1 MKKFFKSA
9 NLPAL
14 TMAAGGIGLLLR
26 VWLLKSGV
34 DDMGFLVLSHPAHIL
49 LWIVVAI
56 GMVGL
61 ILLTKDL
68 VEASKY
74 TFNFPASSL
83 SSWGLYLAAFG
94 IGFGSFVDVFSVA
107 TGMDLLLTVM
117 GLVTALML
125 VLSGYARRR
134 GNASSMMSHITISI
148 YLVIRLITFYRTWNS
163 DPQILDYCFPLL
175 ATAFLMLATYHRA
188 SFDVNSGKRRPYAFC
203 SLAAIF
209 FSYLSLIGSENILF
223 FMSVAVWLT
232 TDLCS
237 LIPMPG
243 FKLFQFPRE
252 DREC

>member
-1 MKKFFKSA
+1 MKKFLKSA

-56 GMVGL
+56 VMVGL

>member
-1 MKKFFKSA
+1 MKKFLKSA

-34 DDMGFLVLSHPAHIL
+34 DAMGFLILSHPAHIL

-56 GMVGL
+56 VMAGL
-61 ILLTKDL
+61 VLLTKDL

-83 SSWGLYLAAFG
+83 SSWGLYIAAFG

-134 GNASSMMSHITISI
+134 GNTASMMSHIVISI
-148 YLVIRLITFYRTWNS
+148 YLVIRLITLYRAWNS

-175 ATAFLMLATYHRA
+175 AISFLMLATYHRA

>member
-1 MKKFFKSA
+1 
-9 NLPAL
+9 
-14 TMAAGGIGLLLR
+14 MAAGGIGLLLR

-56 GMVGL
+56 VMVGL

>member
-1 MKKFFKSA
+1 MKKLLKSA

-34 DDMGFLVLSHPAHIL
+34 DSRGFLVLSHPAHIL

-56 GMVGL
+56 VMAGL

-68 VEASKY
+68 VEAHSY
-74 TFNFPASSL
+74 TFNFPASRISSL
-83 SSWGLYLAAFG
+83 GLYLAAFG
-94 IGFGSFVDVFSVA
+94 IGFGAFLDVFSVT
-107 TGMDLLLTVM
+107 TGMELLLTVM
-117 GLVTALML
+117 GLVTSLML
-125 VLSGYARRR
+125 VLSGHARRR
-134 GNASSMMSHITISI
+134 GAAPAMLSHIVISI
-148 YLVIRLITFYRTWNS
+148 YLVMRLIAFWRAWNF

-188 SFDVNSGKRRPYAFC
+188 AFDINSGKRRPYAFC
-203 SLAAIF
+203 SLSAVF
-209 FSYLSLIGSENILF
+209 FSYLSLIGSDNILF

>member
-1 MKKFFKSA
+1 MKKFLKSA

-56 GMVGL
+56 VMVGL

-117 GLVTALML
+117 GLVTSLML
-125 VLSGYARRR
+125 VLSGHARRR

>member
-56 GMVGL
+56 VMVGL

-134 GNASSMMSHITISI
+134 GNASSMMSHIVISI